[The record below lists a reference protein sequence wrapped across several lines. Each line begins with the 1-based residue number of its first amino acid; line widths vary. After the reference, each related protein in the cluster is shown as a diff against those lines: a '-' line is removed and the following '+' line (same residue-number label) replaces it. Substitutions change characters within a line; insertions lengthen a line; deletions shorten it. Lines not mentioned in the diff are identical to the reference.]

1 MFRKLT
7 HLGLACALFGL
18 VWAASH
24 DILKGEPNAWMEW
37 TVVLAGGTLAACLI
51 RKPVSMAVKSWS
63 AIVHTYT
70 CGSNSASG
78 NPR

>member
-7 HLGLACALFGL
+7 TLVLACALFGL
-18 VWAASH
+18 VWAAGH

-37 TVVLAGGTLAACLI
+37 TVVLAGGALALRLI
-51 RKPVSMAVKSWS
+51 WKQRQTIPWLFSQ
-63 AIVHTYT
+63 
-70 CGSNSASG
+70 